1 MVSFMKSGKR
11 LLIFI
16 TSFIIAFV
24 FWRLRVFFSYN
35 NGELPFL
42 REITGLTIH
51 HYHYGLIIILVAAL
65 LLIFYKVNSWSVGL
79 MGFGLG
85 SVFDSFVSRLFG
97 GTNRIREIVGYNDS
111 FIFTLVLFANII
123 LLSIIFYYLGRG
135 KV

>member
-1 MVSFMKSGKR
+1 MKSGKK

-16 TSFIIAFV
+16 ISFIIAFI
-24 FWRLRVFFSYN
+24 FWRLKVFLFYN

-51 HYHYGLIIILVAAL
+51 HYHYGLIFVLIAAL
-65 LLIFYKVNSWSVGL
+65 LLIFYEVNGWSVGL

-85 SVFDSFVSRLFG
+85 SVFDSFVSRLFA
-97 GTNRIREIVGYNDS
+97 GTNRIREVVGYNDS

-123 LLSIIFYYLGRG
+123 LLSIVFYYLGRE
-135 KV
+135 